1 MELVKKRIIIRKS
14 MSINSLSLKKL
25 FAIRYSLF
33 AIVLVLVSGCRTEPF
48 AIAPR
53 VDLPPENF
61 PHVTETATVQI
72 SALPIREEDES
83 FRRFD
88 SNLLLAGVMPVQIR
102 IDNQSGAPFST
113 KSLKFRL
120 VDAQGK
126 EWQRMSPKKASAEQ
140 MKFYE
145 IRNYSVQGYKNYQEK
160 FMRLCFPADTVLP
173 APSSTQGIIFF
184 RMPKLNR
191 DFDQTLVLEV
201 RGDGPLKSGVSV
213 EMRKK

>member
-1 MELVKKRIIIRKS
+1 MIIRKY
-14 MSINSLSLKKL
+14 MILNDLSLKKL
-25 FAIRYSLF
+25 FAVRYSLF
-33 AIVLVLVSGCRTEPF
+33 ALLLVLVSGCRTEPF

-53 VDLPPENF
+53 VDLPLENF
-61 PHVTETATVQI
+61 PHVTETATVRI

-120 VDAQGK
+120 FDAQGK
-126 EWQRMSPKKASAEQ
+126 EWQRMPPKKASAEQ

-145 IRNYSVQGYKNYQEK
+145 IRNYSVQGYKKYQEK

-191 DFDQTLVLEV
+191 DFGQTLVLEV
-201 RGDGPLKSGVSV
+201 KGDGPLKSGVRV
-213 EMRKK
+213 EMK

>member
-1 MELVKKRIIIRKS
+1 MF
-14 MSINSLSLKKL
+14 LSRFNLKKL
-25 FAIRYSLF
+25 FVLYGSLF
-33 AIVLVLVSGCRTEPF
+33 ALLLMLVSGCRTEPF
-48 AIAPR
+48 SIAPR

-61 PHVTETATVQI
+61 PHVTETTTVQI

-102 IDNQSGAPFST
+102 IDNQRGDPFST

-120 VDAQGK
+120 FDAQGR
-126 EWQRMSPKKASAEQ
+126 EWQRMPPKKASAEQ

-160 FMRLCFPADTVLP
+160 FMKLCFPADTILP

-201 RGDGPLKSGVSV
+201 KGDGPLKSGVRV
-213 EMRKK
+213 EMRKNEE